1 MAVLTIRIPDDEMTW
16 LDALSKTLGTTKTQI
31 VRSALRPV
39 FEDNFID
46 KKTILLPEEQYQ
58 ALVDLVGSPLT
69 LQEIEGRKRLEKVSG
84 WEL

>member
-16 LDALSKTLGTTKTQI
+16 LDTLAKTQGTTKTQI

-46 KKTILLPEEQYQ
+46 KKTILLPDDQYQ

-69 LQEIEGRKRLEKVSG
+69 LQEIEGRKRLEQVPD